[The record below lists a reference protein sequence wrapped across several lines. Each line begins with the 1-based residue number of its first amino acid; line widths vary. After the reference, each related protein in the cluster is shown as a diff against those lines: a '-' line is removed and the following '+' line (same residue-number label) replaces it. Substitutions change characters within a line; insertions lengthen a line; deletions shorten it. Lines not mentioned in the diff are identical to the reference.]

1 MDNNNNNNQFND
13 NNNDNSQGTNNNQT
27 TNNSDLTPAPE
38 TPRRQ
43 RKGLT
48 LTKVA
53 VTAAVAGLLGGGVAY
68 GGINYINNS
77 GLNDTAV
84 PSGSN
89 TTGNTKTSNV
99 TVNVNNQS
107 TKAFNQVKGAMVSV
121 INLQKQSNSSTL
133 GQLFGQESSSSSS
146 KSKSELEEASEGSGV
161 VYKKN
166 GNTAYIVTNNHVV
179 SGSSALRVVTSS
191 GKQLQAKLVGKDSVT
206 DLAVLKVN
214 GADLKTV
221 ASFGNSDKIKVGE
234 TALAIG
240 SPLGSQYATSLT
252 EGIIS
257 AKKRTVE
264 TTNSA
269 GTQTGNA
276 TVIQTDAAINP
287 GNSGGALI
295 NVAGQVVGITSSKI
309 ASDAEGTSVEG
320 MGFAIPSNEV
330 VNIINQ
336 LVKNGKVVRPA
347 LGITYVDL
355 ANVSSSQ
362 QKSILKLP
370 SSVENGVVVMS
381 ASAGSPAKKAGLSK
395 YDVITEM
402 GGHEISD
409 QSTLRDI
416 LYTYKLNDT
425 VSMTYYHNGK
435 KKTTKVKLTET
446 TSQLKTTTSA
456 NFES

>member
-1 MDNNNNNNQFND
+1 MIEEGSRFWRNTMDNNQNNQNND
-13 NNNDNSQGTNNNQT
+13 NNETTPTPQT
-27 TNNSDLTPAPE
+27 
-38 TPRRQ
+38 
-43 RKGLT
+43 RKRGGLT

-53 VTAAVAGLLGGGVAY
+53 VTALVAGLLGGGAAY
-68 GGINYINNS
+68 GGITYFNNS
-77 GLNDTAV
+77 GINDTAV

-89 TTGNTKTSNV
+89 STGNTKTSNV
-99 TVNVNNQS
+99 TVNVSSQS
-107 TKAFNQVKGAMVSV
+107 TKAFNKVKGAMVSV
-121 INLQKQSNSSTL
+121 VNLQKQNNNSTL
-133 GQLFGQESSSSSS
+133 GQLFGQESSSSDSSSS
-146 KSKSELEEASEGSGV
+146 KAALEEASEGSGV
-161 VYKKN
+161 VYKKD

-214 GADLKTV
+214 GASLKTV
-221 ASFGNSDKIKVGE
+221 ASFGNSDDIKVGE

-257 AKKRTVE
+257 AKKRTIE

-295 NVAGQVVGITSSKI
+295 NVGGQVVGITSSKI

-336 LVKNGKVVRPA
+336 LVKKGKVVRPA

-362 QKSILKLP
+362 QKSVLKLP
-370 SSVENGVVVMS
+370 SSVDAGVVVMS
-381 ASAGSPAKKAGLSK
+381 ASADSPAKKAGLAK
-395 YDVITEM
+395 YDVITEL

-409 QSTLRDI
+409 QSTLRDL
-416 LYTYKLNDT
+416 LYKYKLNDT
-425 VSMTYYHNGK
+425 VSLTYYHNGK
-435 KKTTKVKLTET
+435 KQTTKVKLTET
-446 TSQLKTTTSA
+446 SAQLSKTTSA
-456 NFES
+456 TSES

>member
-1 MDNNNNNNQFND
+1 
-13 NNNDNSQGTNNNQT
+13 
-27 TNNSDLTPAPE
+27 
-38 TPRRQ
+38 
-43 RKGLT
+43 

-53 VTAAVAGLLGGGVAY
+53 VTALVAGLLGGGAAY
-68 GGINYINNS
+68 GGITYLNNS
-77 GLNDTAV
+77 GINDTAV
-84 PSGSN
+84 PAGSN
-89 TTGNTKTSNV
+89 KSGNASTSNV
-99 TVNVNNQS
+99 TVNVSSQS

-121 INLQKQSNSSTL
+121 INLQKQNSSSSTL
-133 GQLFGQESSSSSS
+133 GQLFGAESSGSNS

-161 VYKKN
+161 VYKKD

-214 GADLKTV
+214 GSDLKTV
-221 ASFGNSDKIKVGE
+221 ASFGNSDKVKVGE

-257 AKKRTVE
+257 AKKRTIE
-264 TTNSA
+264 TTNSS

-295 NVAGQVVGITSSKI
+295 NVGGQVVGITSSKI

-320 MGFAIPSNEV
+320 IGFAIPSNEV

-336 LVKNGKVVRPA
+336 LVKKGKVVRPA

-355 ANVSSSQ
+355 ANVSSAQ

-370 SSVENGVVVMS
+370 SNVESGVVVMS
-381 ASAGSPAKKAGLSK
+381 ASAGSPAKKAGLTK
-395 YDVITEM
+395 YDVITAM
-402 GGHEISD
+402 GGHQISD

-435 KKTTKVKLTET
+435 KKTANVKLTET
-446 TSQLKTTTSA
+446 SSQLSSSTSA
-456 NFES
+456 NSES

>member
-1 MDNNNNNNQFND
+1 M
-13 NNNDNSQGTNNNQT
+13 TM
-27 TNNSDLTPAPE
+27 
-38 TPRRQ
+38 
-43 RKGLT
+43 
-48 LTKVA
+48 TKVA
-53 VTAAVAGLLGGGVAY
+53 VTAAIAGLLGGGVAY
-68 GGINYINNS
+68 GGMNYLNNS
-77 GLNDTAV
+77 GVTSTAV
-84 PSGSN
+84 PAGSN
-89 TTGNTKTSNV
+89 KTGNTKTSNV
-99 TVNVNNQS
+99 TVNVNTQA

-121 INLQKQSNSSTL
+121 INLQKQSSSSGTL
-133 GQLFGQESSSSSS
+133 GELFGQSSSSGSTS
-146 KSKSELEEASEGSGV
+146 KSALEEASEGSGV
-161 VYKKN
+161 VYKKS

-191 GKQLQAKLVGKDSVT
+191 GQQLQAKLVGKDSVT

-214 GADLKTV
+214 GSSLKTV
-221 ASFGNSDKIKVGE
+221 ASFGDSDKIKVGE

-252 EGIIS
+252 EGIVS
-257 AKKRTVE
+257 AKKRTIE

-295 NVAGQVVGITSSKI
+295 NVGGQVIGITSSKI
-309 ASDAEGTSVEG
+309 ASDTSGTSVEG

-336 LVKNGKVVRPA
+336 LVKKGKVVRPA

-362 QKSILKLP
+362 QKSVLKLP
-370 SSVENGVVVMS
+370 SSVDAGVVVMS
-381 ASAGSPAKKAGLSK
+381 TSSDSPAKKAGLTK
-395 YDVITEM
+395 YDVITEL
-402 GGHEISD
+402 GGHKISG
-409 QSTLRDI
+409 QSTLRDL
-416 LYTYKLNDT
+416 LYKYKLNDS

-435 KKTTKVKLTET
+435 KKTTTVKLTET
-446 TSQLKTTTSA
+446 SSQLKSSSTTA
-456 NFES
+456 NSES

>member
-1 MDNNNNNNQFND
+1 M
-13 NNNDNSQGTNNNQT
+13 TM
-27 TNNSDLTPAPE
+27 
-38 TPRRQ
+38 
-43 RKGLT
+43 
-48 LTKVA
+48 TKVA
-53 VTAAVAGLLGGGVAY
+53 VTAAIAGLLGGGVAY
-68 GGINYINNS
+68 GGMNYLNNS
-77 GLNDTAV
+77 GVTSTAV
-84 PSGSN
+84 PAGSN
-89 TTGNTKTSNV
+89 KTGNTKTSNV
-99 TVNVNNQS
+99 TVNVNTQA

-121 INLQKQSNSSTL
+121 INLQKQSSSSGTL
-133 GQLFGQESSSSSS
+133 GELFGQSSSSGSTS
-146 KSKSELEEASEGSGV
+146 KSALEEASEGSGV
-161 VYKKN
+161 VYKKS

-191 GKQLQAKLVGKDSVT
+191 GQQLQAKLVGKDSVT

-214 GADLKTV
+214 GSSLKTI
-221 ASFGNSDKIKVGE
+221 ASFGDSDKIKVGE

-252 EGIIS
+252 EGIVS
-257 AKKRTVE
+257 AKKRTIE

-295 NVAGQVVGITSSKI
+295 NVGGQVIGITSSKI
-309 ASDAEGTSVEG
+309 ASDTSGTSVEG

-336 LVKNGKVVRPA
+336 LVKKGKVVRPA

-370 SSVENGVVVMS
+370 SSVDAGVVVMS
-381 ASAGSPAKKAGLSK
+381 TTSDSPAKKAGLTK
-395 YDVITEM
+395 YDVITEL
-402 GGHEISD
+402 GGHKISG
-409 QSTLRDI
+409 QSTLRDL
-416 LYTYKLNDT
+416 LYKYKLNDS

-435 KKTTKVKLTET
+435 KKTTTVKLTET
-446 TSQLKTTTSA
+446 SSQLKSSSTTA
-456 NFES
+456 NSES

>member
-1 MDNNNNNNQFND
+1 MDNNNNQ
-13 NNNDNSQGTNNNQT
+13 NNNLNDDNQA
-27 TNNSDLTPAPE
+27 TPTPTPE
-38 TPRRQ
+38 PKKRG
-43 RKGLT
+43 GLT

-53 VTAAVAGLLGGGVAY
+53 VTALVAGLLGGGAAY
-68 GGINYINNS
+68 GGINYLNNS
-77 GLNDTAV
+77 GINDTAV
-84 PSGSN
+84 PTSSNKSGNAS
-89 TTGNTKTSNV
+89 TSNV
-99 TVNVNNQS
+99 TVNVSSQS
-107 TKAFNQVKGAMVSV
+107 TKAFNKVKGAMVSV
-121 INLQKQSNSSTL
+121 INLQKQNSSNSTL
-133 GQLFGQESSSSSS
+133 GQLFGQESSGSSS

-161 VYKKN
+161 VYKKS
-166 GNTAYIVTNNHVV
+166 GDTAYIVTNNHVV

-221 ASFGNSDKIKVGE
+221 ASFGNSDKVKVGE

-257 AKKRTVE
+257 AKKRTIE
-264 TTNSA
+264 TTNSS

-295 NVAGQVVGITSSKI
+295 NIGGQVVGITSSKI

-336 LVKNGKVVRPA
+336 LVKKGKVVRPA

-355 ANVSSSQ
+355 ANVSSAQ

-370 SSVENGVVVMS
+370 SSVESGVVVMS
-381 ASAGSPAKKAGLSK
+381 ASAGSPAKKAGLAK
-395 YDVITEM
+395 YDVITAL
-402 GGHEISD
+402 GGHQISD

-416 LYTYKLNDT
+416 LYKYKLNDT
-425 VSMTYYHNGK
+425 VSVTYYHNGK
-435 KKTTKVKLTET
+435 KKTGNIKLTET
-446 TSQLKTTTSA
+446 SSQLQSSTSA
-456 NFES
+456 TSES

>member
-1 MDNNNNNNQFND
+1 MADNNNNDFNNQQNESNQQTTQGFND
-13 NNNDNSQGTNNNQT
+13 QQAPQQP
-27 TNNSDLTPAPE
+27 SDPQPKKK
-38 TPRRQ
+38 R
-43 RKGLT
+43 GLT

-68 GGINYINNS
+68 GGINYLSNS
-77 GLNDTAV
+77 GINDTAV
-84 PSGSN
+84 PAGTN
-89 TTGNTKTSNV
+89 KTGNTKTSNV
-99 TVNVNNQS
+99 TVNVNSQS
-107 TKAFNQVKGAMVSV
+107 TKAFNSVKGAMVSV
-121 INLQKQSNSSTL
+121 INLQNQSSSSGTL
-133 GQLFGQESSSSSS
+133 GELFGQSSSSSS
-146 KSKSELEEASEGSGV
+146 SSSKSELEEASEGSGV
-161 VYKKN
+161 VYKKD

-179 SGSSALRVVTSS
+179 SGSSALRVVTSN
-191 GKQLQAKLVGKDSVT
+191 GKQLQAKLVGKDAVT

-214 GADLKTV
+214 GTSLKTV

-257 AKKRTVE
+257 AKKRTIE

-295 NVAGQVVGITSSKI
+295 NVGGQVIGITSSKI
-309 ASDAEGTSVEG
+309 ASDTSGTSVEG

-355 ANVSSSQ
+355 ANVSSDQ
-362 QKSILKLP
+362 RKSILKLP
-370 SSVENGVVVMS
+370 TSVTNGVVVMS
-381 ASAGSPAKKAGLSK
+381 ANSGSPAKKAGLSK

-402 GGHEISD
+402 GGHKISD

-416 LYTYKLNDT
+416 LYKYKLNDT

-435 KKTTKVKLTET
+435 KKTTNVKLTESS
-446 TSQLKTTTSA
+446 SQLKTTTNENSA
-456 NFES
+456 S

>member
-1 MDNNNNNNQFND
+1 MADNNNNNQD
-13 NNNDNSQGTNNNQT
+13 LNNQNV
-27 TNNSDLTPAPE
+27 NNQNDQQQPQAPIDPQ
-38 TPRRQ
+38 PRKKR
-43 RKGLT
+43 GLT

-68 GGINYINNS
+68 GGITYLNNS
-77 GLNDTAV
+77 GINDTAV
-84 PSGSN
+84 PAGTN
-89 TTGNTKTSNV
+89 KTGNTKTSNV
-99 TVNVNNQS
+99 TVNVNSQA
-107 TKAFNQVKGAMVSV
+107 TKAFNSVKGAMVSV
-121 INLQKQSNSSTL
+121 INLQSQSNSGNTL
-133 GQLFGQESSSSSS
+133 GDLFGQSSSSSSSSS
-146 KSKSELEEASEGSGV
+146 KSQLEEASEGSGV
-161 VYKKN
+161 VYKKD

-191 GKQLQAKLVGKDSVT
+191 GQQLQAKVVGKDSVT

-214 GADLKTV
+214 GASLKTV
-221 ASFGNSDKIKVGE
+221 ASFGDSEKIKVGE

-257 AKKRTVE
+257 AKKRTIE

-295 NVAGQVVGITSSKI
+295 NVGGQVIGITSSKI
-309 ASDAEGTSVEG
+309 ASDTEGTSVEG

-336 LVKNGKVVRPA
+336 LVKRGKVVRPA

-355 ANVSSSQ
+355 ANVSASQ

-370 SSVENGVVVMS
+370 SNVTAGVVVMS
-381 ASAGSPAKKAGLSK
+381 ASAGSPAKKAGLAK
-395 YDVITEM
+395 YDVITEL
-402 GGHEISD
+402 GGHKISD
-409 QSTLRDI
+409 QSTLRDL

-435 KKTTKVKLTET
+435 KKTTSVKLTET
-446 TSQLKTTTSA
+446 SSQLKTTTSA
-456 NFES
+456 NSES

>member
-1 MDNNNNNNQFND
+1 MDNNNNNNQFE
-13 NNNDNSQGTNNNQT
+13 NNDQNQA
-27 TNNSDLTPAPE
+27 TPTPTPE
-38 TPRRQ
+38 PRKRQ
-43 RKGLT
+43 RGGLT

-53 VTAAVAGLLGGGVAY
+53 VTALVAGLLGGGAAY
-68 GGINYINNS
+68 GGITYLNNS
-77 GLNDTAV
+77 GINDTAV
-84 PSGSN
+84 PAGSN
-89 TTGNTKTSNV
+89 KSGNASTSNV
-99 TVNVNNQS
+99 TVNVSSQS

-121 INLQKQSNSSTL
+121 INLQKQNSSSSTL
-133 GQLFGQESSSSSS
+133 GQLFGAESSSSNS

-161 VYKKN
+161 VYKKD

-214 GADLKTV
+214 GSDLKTV

-257 AKKRTVE
+257 AKKRTIE
-264 TTNSA
+264 TTNSS

-295 NVAGQVVGITSSKI
+295 NVGGQVVGITSSKI

-336 LVKNGKVVRPA
+336 LVKKGKVVRPA

-355 ANVSSSQ
+355 ANVSSAQ

-370 SSVENGVVVMS
+370 SSVESGVVVMS
-381 ASAGSPAKKAGLSK
+381 ASAGSPAKKAGLAK
-395 YDVITEM
+395 YDVITAM
-402 GGHEISD
+402 GGHQISD

-416 LYTYKLNDT
+416 LYKYKLNDT

-435 KKTTKVKLTET
+435 KKTANVKLTET
-446 TSQLKTTTSA
+446 SSQLSSSTSA
-456 NFES
+456 NSES

>member
-1 MDNNNNNNQFND
+1 M
-13 NNNDNSQGTNNNQT
+13 
-27 TNNSDLTPAPE
+27 
-38 TPRRQ
+38 
-43 RKGLT
+43 
-48 LTKVA
+48 TKVA
-53 VTAAVAGLLGGGVAY
+53 VTAAIAGLLGGGVAY
-68 GGINYINNS
+68 GGMNYLNNS
-77 GLNDTAV
+77 GVTSTAV
-84 PSGSN
+84 PAGSN
-89 TTGNTKTSNV
+89 KTGNTKTSNV
-99 TVNVNNQS
+99 TVNVNTQA

-121 INLQKQSNSSTL
+121 INLQKQSSSSGTL
-133 GQLFGQESSSSSS
+133 GELFGQSSSSGSTS
-146 KSKSELEEASEGSGV
+146 KSALEEASEGSGV
-161 VYKKN
+161 VYKKS

-191 GKQLQAKLVGKDSVT
+191 GQQLQAKLVGKDSVT

-214 GADLKTV
+214 GSSLKTI
-221 ASFGNSDKIKVGE
+221 ASFGDSDKIKVGE

-252 EGIIS
+252 EGIVS
-257 AKKRTVE
+257 AKKRTIE

-295 NVAGQVVGITSSKI
+295 NVGGQVIGITSSKI
-309 ASDAEGTSVEG
+309 ASDTSGTSVEG

-336 LVKNGKVVRPA
+336 LVKKGKVVRPA

-370 SSVENGVVVMS
+370 SSVDAGVVVMS
-381 ASAGSPAKKAGLSK
+381 TTSDSPAKKAGLTK
-395 YDVITEM
+395 YDVITEL
-402 GGHEISD
+402 GGHKISG
-409 QSTLRDI
+409 QSTLRDL
-416 LYTYKLNDT
+416 LYKYKLNDS

-435 KKTTKVKLTET
+435 KKTTTVKLTET
-446 TSQLKTTTSA
+446 SSQLKSSSTTA
-456 NFES
+456 NSES

>member
-1 MDNNNNNNQFND
+1 MADNNNNNTQNQFND
-13 NNNDNSQGTNNNQT
+13 QSQP
-27 TNNSDLTPAPE
+27 TPEP
-38 TPRRQ
+38 TPQ
-43 RKGLT
+43 PRKRGQMT
-48 LTKVA
+48 MTKVA
-53 VTAAVAGLLGGGVAY
+53 VTAAIAGLLGGGVAY
-68 GGINYINNS
+68 GGMNYLNNS
-77 GLNDTAV
+77 GVTSTAV
-84 PSGSN
+84 PAGSN
-89 TTGNTKTSNV
+89 KTGNTKTSNV
-99 TVNVNNQS
+99 TVNVNTQA

-121 INLQKQSNSSTL
+121 INLQKQSSSSGTL
-133 GQLFGQESSSSSS
+133 GELFGQSSSSGSTS
-146 KSKSELEEASEGSGV
+146 KSALEEASEGSGV
-161 VYKKN
+161 VYKKS

-191 GKQLQAKLVGKDSVT
+191 GQQLQAKLVGKDSVT

-214 GADLKTV
+214 GSSLKTV
-221 ASFGNSDKIKVGE
+221 ASFGDSDKIKVGE

-252 EGIIS
+252 EGIVS
-257 AKKRTVE
+257 AKKRTIE

-295 NVAGQVVGITSSKI
+295 NVGGQVIGITSSKI
-309 ASDAEGTSVEG
+309 ASDTSGTSVEG

-336 LVKNGKVVRPA
+336 LVKKGKVVRPA

-362 QKSILKLP
+362 QKSVLKLP
-370 SSVENGVVVMS
+370 SSVDAGVVVMS
-381 ASAGSPAKKAGLSK
+381 TSSDSPAKKAGLTK
-395 YDVITEM
+395 YDVITEL
-402 GGHEISD
+402 GGHKISG
-409 QSTLRDI
+409 QSTLRDL
-416 LYTYKLNDT
+416 LYKYKLNDS

-435 KKTTKVKLTET
+435 KKTTTVKLTET
-446 TSQLKTTTSA
+446 SSQLKSSSTTA
-456 NFES
+456 NSES

>member
-1 MDNNNNNNQFND
+1 MDNNNNQ
-13 NNNDNSQGTNNNQT
+13 NNNLNDENQA
-27 TNNSDLTPAPE
+27 TPTPTPE
-38 TPRRQ
+38 PKKRG
-43 RKGLT
+43 GLT

-53 VTAAVAGLLGGGVAY
+53 VTALVAGLLGGGAAY
-68 GGINYINNS
+68 GGITYLNNS
-77 GLNDTAV
+77 GINDTAV
-84 PSGSN
+84 PTGSN
-89 TTGNTKTSNV
+89 KSGNASTSNV
-99 TVNVNNQS
+99 TVNVSSQS
-107 TKAFNQVKGAMVSV
+107 TKAFNKVKGAMVSV
-121 INLQKQSNSSTL
+121 INLQKQNSSNSTL
-133 GQLFGQESSSSSS
+133 GQLFGQESSGSSS

-161 VYKKN
+161 VYKKS

-221 ASFGNSDKIKVGE
+221 ASFGNSDKVKVGE

-257 AKKRTVE
+257 AKKRTIE
-264 TTNSA
+264 TTNSS

-295 NVAGQVVGITSSKI
+295 NVGGQVVGITSSKI

-336 LVKNGKVVRPA
+336 LVKKGKVVRPA

-355 ANVSSSQ
+355 ANVSSAQ

-370 SSVENGVVVMS
+370 TSVESGVVVMS
-381 ASAGSPAKKAGLSK
+381 ASAGSPAKKAGLTK
-395 YDVITEM
+395 YDVITAL
-402 GGHEISD
+402 GGHQISD

-416 LYTYKLNDT
+416 LYKYKLNDT
-425 VSMTYYHNGK
+425 VSVTYYHNGK
-435 KKTTKVKLTET
+435 KKTGNIKLTET
-446 TSQLKTTTSA
+446 SSQLQSSTSA
-456 NFES
+456 TSES

>member
-1 MDNNNNNNQFND
+1 MDNNNNQ
-13 NNNDNSQGTNNNQT
+13 NNNLNDDNQATPT
-27 TNNSDLTPAPE
+27 PTPAPKK
-38 TPRRQ
+38 RG
-43 RKGLT
+43 GLT

-53 VTAAVAGLLGGGVAY
+53 VTALVAGLLGGGAAY
-68 GGINYINNS
+68 GGINYLNNS
-77 GLNDTAV
+77 GINDTAV

-89 TTGNTKTSNV
+89 KSGNASTSNV
-99 TVNVNNQS
+99 TVNVSSQS
-107 TKAFNQVKGAMVSV
+107 TKAFNKVKGAMVSV
-121 INLQKQSNSSTL
+121 INLQKQNSSSSTL
-133 GQLFGQESSSSSS
+133 GQLFGQESSGSSS

-161 VYKKN
+161 VYKKS

-221 ASFGNSDKIKVGE
+221 ASFGNSDNVKVGE

-257 AKKRTVE
+257 AKKRTIE
-264 TTNSA
+264 TTNSS

-295 NVAGQVVGITSSKI
+295 NVGGQVVGITSSKI

-330 VNIINQ
+330 VKIINQ

-355 ANVSSSQ
+355 ANVSSAQ

-381 ASAGSPAKKAGLSK
+381 ASAGSPAKKAGLAK
-395 YDVITEM
+395 YDVITAL
-402 GGHEISD
+402 GGHQISD

-416 LYTYKLNDT
+416 LYKYKLNDT
-425 VSMTYYHNGK
+425 VSVTYYHNGK
-435 KKTTKVKLTET
+435 KKTGNIKLTET
-446 TSQLKTTTSA
+446 YSQLQSSTSA
-456 NFES
+456 TSES